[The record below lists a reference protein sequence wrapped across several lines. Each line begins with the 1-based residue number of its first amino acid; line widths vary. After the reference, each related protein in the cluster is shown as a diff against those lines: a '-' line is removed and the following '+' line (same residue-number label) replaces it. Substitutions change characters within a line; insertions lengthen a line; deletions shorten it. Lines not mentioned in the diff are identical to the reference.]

1 MLEKHTNSMWKKILN
16 ILKNPL
22 FILTIILVIGL
33 VLRLLEINRTSFWY
47 DEAFTGDVIKMSW
60 KDMFAVIAADKVHPP
75 LFYILSRLWASVFGF
90 TQDSLRGLSIFF
102 GLDTLVL
109 GYFVGKN
116 LFDKKRFPIVGLVIS
131 LAIAISPFFIA
142 YSNEARSYS
151 FLAFIALGLGFAI
164 VKWLDSKEK
173 LEKRKYLIISLIL
186 GISLCATHYLQIVFI
201 IAMVCAVLIYRFVFT
216 EKGLN
221 KKGLWITLGVIGL
234 AILGILFLPIKSFLL
249 SHGISGMWWIP
260 DIKLYEVVRVYYSYF
275 LGVIRYMD
283 GVPPMRDLIIN
294 MPKLLLAGVLFLI
307 QLLSYVYILVSKRFN
322 TEEKRHITFFYALG
336 IITFLGF
343 YILSVIGFNSFV
355 ERYTIAGGIV
365 LFVSFWITIASV
377 FRNWFVLIPI
387 GIYAAFIIMLTPLA
401 LRIDYREV
409 AKALDGMNNVER
421 YVFTSPTDLIDSQFY
436 MSHTNVYYSYDFKG
450 EYPGWALLKDDVNG
464 VDVKDIKE
472 GDLLIVPNREVQKFI
487 DLGYVKTSTI
497 GSDFTLFSK

>member
-1 MLEKHTNSMWKKILN
+1 MWKKILN

-22 FILTIILVIGL
+22 FILALIFVVGL

-47 DEAFTGDVIKMSW
+47 DEAFTGDILKMSW

-75 LFYILSRLWASVFGF
+75 LFYILARLWASIFGF

-109 GYFVGKN
+109 GYFVGKSI
-116 LFDKKRFPIVGLVIS
+116 FDKKRFPIVGLVTA
-131 LAIAISPFFIA
+131 LAIALSPFFVA

-151 FLAFIALGLGFAI
+151 FLALLALALGFVVI
-164 VKWLDSKEK
+164 KWLDSKEK
-173 LEKRKYLIISLIL
+173 LEKRKYLIASLIL
-186 GISLCATHYLQIVFI
+186 GVSLCANHYLQIVFI
-201 IAMVCAVLIYRFVFT
+201 IALICTVLIYKFVFT

-221 KKGLWITLGVIGL
+221 KKGLWITLGVIVL
-234 AILGILFLPIKSFLL
+234 AILGVLFLPIKSFLL

-275 LGVIRYMD
+275 LGVIRYIE
-283 GVPPMRDLIIN
+283 GIPPMRDMIIDI
-294 MPKLLLAGVLFLI
+294 PKLLLAGSLFLI
-307 QLLSYVYILVSKRFN
+307 QLLSYIYILVSKRFS
-322 TEEKRHITFFYALG
+322 TEEKRHITFFYVLG
-336 IITFLGF
+336 VATFLGF

-377 FRNWFVLIPI
+377 LRNWFVLIPI
-387 GIYAAFIIMLTPLA
+387 GIYVSFILVLVPMPT
-401 LRIDYREV
+401 RIDYREV
-409 AKALDGMNNVER
+409 AKALDGMNNVQR
-421 YVFTSPTDLIDSQFY
+421 YIFTSPTDLIDSQFY
-436 MSHTNVYYSYDFKG
+436 MSHTNVYYYYEYTGK
-450 EYPGWALLKDDVNG
+450 YPGWALLKDEVNG
-464 VDVKDIKE
+464 VYMEDISEKDM
-472 GDLLIVPNREVQKFI
+472 LIAPNYEAQKFI

-497 GSDFTLFSK
+497 GDDFTLLKK